1 MSRYVVTLHY
11 TVAPAVPGREDR
23 QVLDG
28 LMGTGCRFSLLGP
41 DLLAVSVSVRSR
53 SPGEAVEV
61 LDDRVRAM
69 WPMVGAGGSLTL
81 ATATANGDLVP
92 VGVRRSTLRTRRVPD
107 KWRDGGPRLGRLRS
121 PSWDGWEDD
130 GWGDAGPDD
139 WGGSAGVREPRRPK
153 TPPGHLSAAVD
164 VPTT

>member
-11 TVAPAVPGREDR
+11 TVAPAVPGREDSG
-23 QVLDG
+23 VLDG
-28 LMGTGCRFSLLGP
+28 LIGTGYRFSLLGP
-41 DLLAVSVSVRSR
+41 DVLAVSAAVRSR

-69 WPMVGAGGSLTL
+69 WPMVGVGGSLTL

-92 VGVRRSTLRTRRVPD
+92 VGVRRSTLRARPVRDERP
-107 KWRDGGPRLGRLRS
+107 DGGFGRTRARS
-121 PSWDGWEDD
+121 RQWRND
-130 GWGDAGPDD
+130 GWGNEGPDDD
-139 WGGSAGVREPRRPK
+139 WGGTAGVREPRRPK
-153 TPPGHLSAAVD
+153 TPPGHLSAALD